1 MKIAVVGAFDR
12 YNYGDLVM
20 PLIVKR
26 EIEKTFTNQK
36 IEFDFYGLAESNM
49 EYCCGINTKKL
60 LDIYKTKYDGVILDG
75 GDILSVTWS
84 DMYLNLQSN
93 KVLIYIFKCLRK
105 ISYDFSNKVARKIL
119 KGQTYSPWV
128 LDKSKLNCNYL
139 IYNTVDGK
147 ISNQQLKKIYNDI
160 KQIDYISIRNYSV
173 YEEIKKLNENCYM
186 FPDSVINLSKTIDG
200 FEIES
205 HVSNEIKNFVKNN
218 DYYIFQCKKK
228 IGKENFE
235 DIVEGILNVDERINL
250 KCLLLPIG
258 FAQGH
263 EDQVILKKINKT
275 VKNTYFFENINIYEI
290 MYLIKN
296 SKLFIGTSLHGLI
309 TSISYGIP
317 HMAYTNKI
325 EKQIKF
331 LNTWKTTSI
340 IYTDSDNMCQ
350 DINFIMKNYEN
361 EKKKVEQQNKKMQSE
376 VDKNF
381 KGIIN
386 ILSKGIKNG

>member
-1 MKIAVVGAFDR
+1 M
-12 YNYGDLVM
+12 
-20 PLIVKR
+20 
-26 EIEKTFTNQK
+26 
-36 IEFDFYGLAESNM
+36 
-49 EYCCGINTKKL
+49 
-60 LDIYKTKYDGVILDG
+60 
-75 GDILSVTWS
+75 
-84 DMYLNLQSN
+84 
-93 KVLIYIFKCLRK
+93 
-105 ISYDFSNKVARKIL
+105 
-119 KGQTYSPWV
+119 
-128 LDKSKLNCNYL
+128 
-139 IYNTVDGK
+139 
-147 ISNQQLKKIYNDI
+147 
-160 KQIDYISIRNYSV
+160 
-173 YEEIKKLNENCYM
+173 
-186 FPDSVINLSKTIDG
+186 
-200 FEIES
+200 
-205 HVSNEIKNFVKNN
+205 
-218 DYYIFQCKKK
+218 
-228 IGKENFE
+228 
-235 DIVEGILNVDERINL
+235 
-250 KCLLLPIG
+250 
-258 FAQGH
+258 
-263 EDQVILKKINKT
+263 
-275 VKNTYFFENINIYEI
+275 KNTYFFENINIYEI